1 MKKAEIEVGG
11 KYIAK
16 VSNKLAVVKITNE
29 NRYGGWDAT
38 NVKTG
43 RAVRIRSA
51 QRLRRPAGGMYV
63 LACNGRYLDAE
74 PAWVQS
80 KACALRFTYTDD
92 AKRFFHKMAGYPF
105 ALAAPEV
112 TLEEVAK

>member
-11 KYIAK
+11 RYIAK
-16 VSNKLAVVKITNE
+16 VSNKLATVKITNE
-29 NRYGGWDAT
+29 NRYGGWDAI

-63 LACNGRYLDAE
+63 LARKGRYLDAE
-74 PAWVQS
+74 RTWVTD

-92 AKRFFHKMAGYPF
+92 AKRFFADTAGYAF
-105 ALAAPEV
+105 VAAPEV